1 MTTRYTSTNIAN
13 VIAKEVRNINT
24 SGLDSCLFVTQ
35 GGTSYPANTE
45 LLDLTESEVD
55 LALADGNAIT
65 AITPTYVKPTTLAGQ
80 FKTVSAMTSISR
92 ATENTVWTTGT
103 VTLDTDS
110 AHSLPMNEQIY
121 VRFAGYEPTNLNG
134 DRLVT
139 VVDTDSLS
147 FELTDDPGA
156 VTTEG
161 TVSVI
166 KATITGHGIP
176 VTASL
181 TTSAAAWSGGVIS
194 LTVAGHGLVVGTKFY
209 ADLAGFSNPTALNG
223 KQLITVYDANTL
235 RFPLSNPG
243 TITDAI
249 GTVYIFTAIYSQ
261 FTGIYPALLN
271 REHLTVYT
279 DANSAY
285 FPFNSVAGTITVTSA
300 RVRVAKLNLVNNG
313 LANNI
318 PLPIYVS
325 GVDIAIYNGAKK
337 ATVSGEY
344 IYYGVNTGTVAP
356 NIANAKVSYV
366 IADVA
371 GTLAEDVG
379 IKNTYSIS
387 GALPVAYNANWDSVV
402 TDTNT
407 FVFAPA
413 GNLGAV
419 TQTGQVLDLDAEILR
434 KMKVSFFLQN
444 TGLKVSV
451 FECGTGT
458 VAEGIIAFDNY
469 LFDNP
474 QKHHAV
480 VLPTG
485 WDTAGMAAM
494 WASHTDSLN
503 DFSVVFI
510 PVSSYTNQINFV
522 GQKQTALMIDSNN
535 AGNDEYLAAGAAA
548 LFCYQTA
555 SSANKLATFTY
566 ADLVGFTPYSF
577 ESVNAD
583 LKKELDARGIMYV
596 VDQAEGGS
604 ADVCVYNGVCQGK
617 DDFGNWIDL
626 SSIWAKNYMIVDL
639 DERLAAF
646 LFENRRN
653 PDMRFSLNDS
663 GGQLAIRQTVA
674 VCQAAF
680 NEYASSAVCEPVTVQ
695 FTEYHRWKA
704 ANPALQAAKNL
715 SNNLNVTT
723 SVARGLF
730 KVTFNLGVS
739 F

>member
-1 MTTRYTSTNIAN
+1 MTTQYTSTNIAN

-24 SGLDSCLFVTQ
+24 SGLDSCLFVSQ

-65 AITPTYVKPTTLAGQ
+65 AITQTYATPDALVAL
-80 FKTVSAMTSISR
+80 FKVVSAMESISKI
-92 ATENTVWTTGT
+92 TDNTTWATGT
-103 VTLDTDS
+103 VTLDTTV
-110 AHSLPMNEQIY
+110 AHTLPTSESFY
-121 VRFAGYEPTNLNG
+121 ARFAGYAPAVLNG

-139 VVDTDSLS
+139 ITDANSMTFALA
-147 FELTDDPGA
+147 DDPGA

-166 KATITGHGIP
+166 HATITAHGIP
-176 VTASL
+176 QNVQIHT
-181 TTSAAAWSGGVIS
+181 
-194 LTVAGHGLVVGTKFY
+194 
-209 ADLAGFSNPTALNG
+209 
-223 KQLITVYDANTL
+223 
-235 RFPLSNPG
+235 
-243 TITDAI
+243 
-249 GTVYIFTAIYSQ
+249 Q
-261 FTGIYPALLN
+261 FTGVSTSSLN
-271 REHLTVYT
+271 REHLTVFV
-279 DANSAY
+279 DANNAY
-285 FPFNSVAGTITVTSA
+285 FPFDSVAGTITITNA
-300 RVRVAKLNLVNNG
+300 RARVAKLTLANNG
-313 LANNI
+313 LVDNI
-318 PLPIYVS
+318 PLSVYVN
-325 GVDIAIYNGAKK
+325 GVNIAAYNGTKI
-337 ATVSGEY
+337 ATVVGND
-344 IYYGVNTGTVAP
+344 IYYPVNTNIVSP
-356 NIANAKVSYV
+356 NKANAKVSYV
-366 IADVA
+366 VVDVA
-371 GTLAEDVG
+371 GALNESVG
-379 IKNTYSIS
+379 IENIYSIS

-458 VAEGIIAFDNY
+458 VAEGIIALDNY

-510 PVSSYTNQINFV
+510 PVSSYTNQTNFV

-639 DERLAAF
+639 DKRLAAF

-663 GGQLAIRQTVA
+663 GGQLAIRQVVA
-674 VCQAAF
+674 ECQAAF
-680 NEYASSAVCEPVTVQ
+680 NEYAGSAVCEPVAVQ

-715 SNNLNVTT
+715 SNNLNATT